1 MLTNGYGCGKLM
13 KLSVRQ
19 RCTLKNEQCEF
30 LKVYRKDTRTITLR
44 VFYKQKIRK
53 EHLADEKSARMSK
66 VYESLMALI

>member
-53 EHLADEKSARMSK
+53 KQEADESQREERAYITFR
-66 VYESLMALI
+66 